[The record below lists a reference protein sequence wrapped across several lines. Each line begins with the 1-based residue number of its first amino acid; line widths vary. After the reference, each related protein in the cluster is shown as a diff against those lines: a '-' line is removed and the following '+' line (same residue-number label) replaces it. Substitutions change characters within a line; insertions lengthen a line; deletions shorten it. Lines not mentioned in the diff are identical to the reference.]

1 MADNFSLSVLLLIL
15 ALLCGKLLPIPLI
28 YHPFSFFAAFCQAL
42 ARKVHPDPQ
51 RPAAQQRISGLL
63 ALIIVLVLPL
73 TLLACVYLFA
83 SWSLLI
89 DAIILMF
96 CANWQPYQRQA
107 EKVSHS
113 LEKELTALAKV
124 QARLLLLRDTKPL
137 SRMGLVKALLESLCL
152 RFSQQIIATM
162 FWYLLAG
169 AMGLLCYRLCQVA
182 SQQWSVKL
190 PSNRHFGVV
199 ACRLHQL
206 LCVVPYFISLC
217 LLYLQSGKNNSAAI
231 RGVEGEPMPKS
242 KAWLLQQLSN
252 TLQVNLG
259 GPAYY
264 QQQQVRRLRLQQQ
277 YEPDIGDLKRLLR
290 LQQHQFT
297 LLLLLLASLAGLGL
311 LWQ

>member
-15 ALLCGKLLPIPLI
+15 ALLCGRFLPIPLV

-42 ARKVHPDPQ
+42 AHKVHPDPQ
-51 RPAAQQRISGLL
+51 RSAAQQRLSGLL
-63 ALIIVLVLPL
+63 ALIIVLALPL

-89 DAIILMF
+89 DAIILVF
-96 CANWQPYQRQA
+96 CANWQPYQHQA
-107 EKVSHS
+107 EKISQS
-113 LEKELTALAKV
+113 LTKELITLARV

-137 SRMGLVKALLESLCL
+137 SSMGLVKALLESLCL
-152 RFSQQIIATM
+152 RFSQQIIATI

-182 SQQWSVKL
+182 SQQWSIKL
-190 PSNRHFGVV
+190 AKNRHFGIV
-199 ACRLHQL
+199 ACRIHQL
-206 LCVVPYFISLC
+206 LCVAPYCLSLC
-217 LLYLQSGKNNSAAI
+217 LLYLQRTKNTRIAK
-231 RGVEGEPMPKS
+231 RCVEGEAMPRA

-277 YEPDIGDLKRLLR
+277 HEPDIVDLKRLMR

-297 LLLLLLASLAGLGL
+297 LLILLLASLAGLGL
-311 LWQ
+311 LW